1 MITVFVENDI
11 DDDLRISHKTV
22 EQLCI
27 SVLTNEGHD
36 SGEVTF
42 IFTDDESLR
51 GLKKQFFDMD
61 VYTDVI
67 TFNLEDEGEP
77 LEGEIYISWDRVKE
91 NAQTLKVDV
100 DKELQRMVVHS
111 SLHLVGYEDKTSD
124 TKAKMTQ
131 LEEKYLSLNSLA
143 LIK

>member
-11 DDDLRISHKTV
+11 DDDLRLTSETV
-22 EQLCI
+22 EILCT

-36 SGEVTF
+36 TAEVTF
-42 IFTDDESLR
+42 IFTDDESIR

-77 LEGEIYISWDRVKE
+77 LEGEIYISWDRVKD
-91 NAQTLKVDV
+91 NALTLNVDL
-100 DKELQRMVVHS
+100 DEELQRMVVHS
-111 SLHLVGYEDKTSD
+111 SLHLVGYEDD
-124 TKAKMTQ
+124 TVDAKAEIAK
-131 LEEKYLSLNSLA
+131 LEEKYLSLNSQA
-143 LIK
+143 LLQ

>member
-1 MITVFVENDI
+1 MITIFVENDI

-67 TFNLEDEGEP
+67 TFNLEDEGDP
-77 LEGEIYISWDRVKE
+77 LEGEIYISWDRVKD
-91 NAQTLKVDV
+91 NAKSFNVDI
-100 DKELQRMVVHS
+100 DEELQRMVVHS
-111 SLHLVGYEDKTSD
+111 SLHLVGYEDETSD
-124 TKAKMTQ
+124 TKDEMTH
-131 LEEKYLSLNSLA
+131 LEEKYLSLNSEG
-143 LIK
+143 LIQ

>member
-67 TFNLEDEGEP
+67 TFNLEDEGDP

-91 NAQTLKVDV
+91 NAQTLKIDL
-100 DKELQRMVVHS
+100 DEELQRMVVHS

-124 TKAKMTQ
+124 TKAEMTQ

-143 LIK
+143 LIQ

>member
-51 GLKKQFFDMD
+51 GLKKQFFGMD

-77 LEGEIYISWDRVKE
+77 LEGEIYISWDRVKD
-91 NAQTLKVDV
+91 NAQTLKVNV
-100 DKELQRMVVHS
+100 DEELKRMVVHS
-111 SLHLVGYEDKTSD
+111 SLHLVGYEDETSD
-124 TKAKMTQ
+124 TKDEMTQ
-131 LEEKYLSLNSLA
+131 LEEKFLNLNSEA
-143 LIK
+143 LIQ